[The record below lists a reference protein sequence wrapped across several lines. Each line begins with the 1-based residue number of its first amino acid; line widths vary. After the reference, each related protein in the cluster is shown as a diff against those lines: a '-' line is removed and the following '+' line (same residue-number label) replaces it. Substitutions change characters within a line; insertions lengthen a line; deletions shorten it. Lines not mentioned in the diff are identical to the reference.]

1 MPELVKI
8 INLGMEYYL
17 QIHQE
22 RGDNESFER
31 ETFEGISQQGLG
43 KEEKKKETKKMR
55 EEEKR
60 HWEKYFQFIVLIR
73 IHIKILLGL
82 LIVLHESKQYV
93 PQS

>member
-31 ETFEGISQQGLG
+31 ETFEGISQKGLG
-43 KEEKKKETKKMR
+43 KEEKKKETKKNER
-55 EEEKR
+55 GRKETLGEI
-60 HWEKYFQFIVLIR
+60 FS
-73 IHIKILLGL
+73 IHCVDKNT
-82 LIVLHESKQYV
+82 HKDFARTFNSFT
-93 PQS
+93 